1 MAWRHGYGKMSSHY
15 WDRVQKGLK
24 ESTELEE
31 GIKDWAKRLA
41 AAGIIVGAVIPSK
54 KDDAMY
60 TIVSENGTEY
70 YSNEFRIYGKGI
82 TFTDVYGKTVIIQ
95 GDIEIVKNNQ
105 NK

>member
-1 MAWRHGYGKMSSHY
+1 MSNARLY
-15 WDRVQKGLK
+15 TLVQAIVL
-24 ESTELEE
+24 SSL
-31 GIKDWAKRLA
+31 I
-41 AAGIIVGAVIPSK
+41 GIIIGAVIPSK
-54 KDDAMY
+54 KDNATY

>member
-1 MAWRHGYGKMSSHY
+1 MSN
-15 WDRVQKGLK
+15 
-24 ESTELEE
+24 
-31 GIKDWAKRLA
+31 ARLYTLLQA
-41 AAGIIVGAVIPSK
+41 VILASLIGIIVGAVIPSK
-54 KDDAMY
+54 KDTATY